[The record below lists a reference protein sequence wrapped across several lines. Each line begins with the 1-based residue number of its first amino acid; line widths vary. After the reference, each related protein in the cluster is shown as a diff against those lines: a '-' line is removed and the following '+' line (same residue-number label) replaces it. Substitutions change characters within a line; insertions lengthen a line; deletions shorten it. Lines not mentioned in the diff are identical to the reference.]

1 MEPSVKP
8 RRPYD
13 SRRRREQAAQTRRD
27 IEAAADRLFR
37 ERGYVG
43 TSMPAIASEAGVVVE
58 TVYRAF
64 GNKAGLFKAVLE
76 AALAGGSERAE
87 VPPAERPAIRAVIAE
102 PDPRRKLELY
112 AATQPGV
119 HGRSG
124 RLYRVLVAAA
134 DADAEL
140 RDVLDGMEARRLHGL
155 GGLAGQLAE
164 SGALRSDLS
173 LGEAR
178 DVIWT
183 LCSTPVHD
191 LLVRERGWASERYQ
205 RWLTAAL
212 KRELLE
218 EEDHTA
224 HVPMGQRAL

>member
-1 MEPSVKP
+1 MESSVKS

-27 IEAAADRLFR
+27 IEVAADKLFR

-64 GNKAGLFKAVLE
+64 GSKAGLFKAILE
-76 AALAGGSERAE
+76 AALAGGSTRAE
-87 VPPAERPAIRAVIAE
+87 RPPAERPAIRAVIEE

-119 HGRSG
+119 HGRSSP
-124 RLYRVLVAAA
+124 LYRVLVAAA
-134 DADAEL
+134 DSDQEL

-155 GGLAGQLAE
+155 AGLAAQLAE
-164 SGALRSDLS
+164 SRALRSDLS
-173 LGEAR
+173 VDDAR

-191 LLVRERGWASERYQ
+191 LLVRERGWTSQRY
-205 RWLTAAL
+205 RDWLAAAL
-212 KRELLE
+212 KRELLKE
-218 EEDHTA
+218 
-224 HVPMGQRAL
+224 HV